1 VTEKQSLR
9 AVVGAAR
16 SAMPAG
22 QRDAARLAIRRAV
35 LRRCRDLGLPAG
47 ARVAAYQ
54 PLRTEPG
61 SVELLA
67 ELHAAGYQVIVPY
80 LLPDRDL
87 DWLPWRP
94 DRPGDDATQV
104 ARAPADSAGP
114 AIAAGAPAEE
124 QDGGGPA
131 EEQDGGGPAEE
142 QGGGGPAE
150 EQAAMPPAE
159 ALGPAAI
166 GTAAMV
172 LVPALAVDRS
182 GHRLGRGG
190 GSYDRALARVPAG
203 TVVAALL
210 FTGELVD
217 RVPTDSWDRPV
228 TALASPAGW
237 LELTGTGRGN
247 A

>member
-1 VTEKQSLR
+1 
-9 AVVGAAR
+9 
-16 SAMPAG
+16 MPADL
-22 QRDAARLAIRRAV
+22 RDAARLAIRRAV
-35 LRRCRDLGLPAG
+35 LQRCRDLGLPAG

-61 SVELLA
+61 SDELLA
-67 ELHAAGYQVIVPY
+67 ELHVAGYQVIVPY

-94 DRPGDDATQV
+94 DRPADGTATDQI
-104 ARAPADSAGP
+104 AD
-114 AIAAGAPAEE
+114 APAEAH
-124 QDGGGPA
+124 GA
-131 EEQDGGGPAEE
+131 ST
-142 QGGGGPAE
+142 
-150 EQAAMPPAE
+150 PAE

-166 GTAAMV
+166 GTAALV
-172 LVPALAVDRS
+172 LVPALAVDRA

-190 GSYDRALARVPAG
+190 GSYDRALGRVPAG

-210 FTGELVD
+210 FPGELVD
-217 RVPTDSWDRPV
+217 RVPTDPWDRPV
-228 TALASPAGW
+228 TALVSPAGW